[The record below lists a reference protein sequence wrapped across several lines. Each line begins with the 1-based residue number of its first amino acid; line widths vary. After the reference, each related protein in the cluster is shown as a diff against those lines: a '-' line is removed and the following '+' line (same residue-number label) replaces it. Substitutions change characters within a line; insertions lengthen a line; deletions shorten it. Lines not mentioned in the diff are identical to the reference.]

1 MNEDDGYN
9 LEPWKMFLD
18 SVGGLTK
25 LVIILTFV
33 NAVIHSL
40 WKYLALFLGYSFG
53 IETLEAIIKLLEGV

>member
-33 NAVIHSL
+33 NTIVHSL